1 MIVRSAELTDASSI
15 AKVNIETWKSTYKGI
30 IEDEYLDSLSYE
42 QREQAIKSLI
52 INSSLNK
59 KYVFVAED
67 NTNGVIGFA
76 SCGIEREN
84 DEIFK
89 GELYSIYI
97 LKEFQNKGIGKL
109 LYNSV
114 IQKLQENNLIP
125 MIIWILKENR
135 QARNFYELMG
145 GKKIKERYINIDSQE
160 IKEVAYGC
168 MS

>member
-1 MIVRSAELTDASSI
+1 MIVRSAELTDATSI

-30 IEDEYLDSLSYE
+30 IEDEYLDNLSYK
-42 QREQAIKSLI
+42 QREHTIKNLI
-52 INSSLNK
+52 INSSSNK

-67 NTNGVIGFA
+67 NIYGVIGFA
-76 SCGIEREN
+76 SCGMEREN
-84 DEIFK
+84 DGIFK

-109 LYNSV
+109 LYNSA

-125 MIIWILKENR
+125 MIIWVLEENR

-145 GKKIKERYINIDSQE
+145 GKKIKERYIHIDSQE
-160 IKEVAYGC
+160 IKEVAYGF